1 MAENSK
7 PVPTAKT
14 AKSVEV
20 SEDIRIETPTFN
32 PYGPA
37 LVAKAESLFR
47 AKVAEKYGADVRLDN
62 VMLKGIDHHVGTAA
76 TYHYVAQVAANG

>member
-1 MAENSK
+1 MADNNK
-7 PVPTAKT
+7 PAPVAKT

-37 LVAKAESLFR
+37 LIAKAEGMFR
-47 AKVAEKYGADVRLDN
+47 SRVAEKYGAEAQLDN

-76 TYHYVAQVAANG
+76 TYHYVARIAVNG